1 MKRFLAKILG
11 KGKHEDVLPGDNA
24 QSAFAAPTKSGSLP
38 LPPRSSSSG
47 KIQSAFDEHY
57 FIGKQLGIG
66 SFAVV
71 KECTRK
77 SDSAKFAAKII
88 DKAQLRGKLEMLKME
103 VDVLKRINHPNI
115 IGLCDIHET
124 GKHVYLVTQLAT
136 GGELFDRIFTK
147 GSYTEKDASALVRQL
162 LTAIA
167 YLHDMD
173 IVHRDLKPENL
184 LFKDPS
190 EDSDLMITDF
200 GLSKMVEEGN
210 FLQTACGTPHY
221 VAPEILQQKGH
232 GKPVDMWAIGVIT
245 YVLLCGYTPFW
256 AEDNSNTS
264 LFRAIL
270 ECDYQ
275 FDEEYWADISD
286 AAKDFIRRLLVSD
299 PTRRA
304 TAKDA
309 LTHPWLETES
319 RVDLM
324 PIVKKNFNARKTFK
338 KAVLAV
344 NTINRVAKASQS
356 MRNLMSSQQGA
367 AGNPTG
373 NIGEAQLA
381 SEGVPAVK
389 S

>member
-1 MKRFLAKILG
+1 MKKFLAKIIG
-11 KGKHEDVLPGDNA
+11 KGKHEHVLPGDNA
-24 QSAFAAPTKSGSLP
+24 ESAFAAPTKSGSLVQ
-38 LPPRSSSSG
+38 PRSSNSG

-57 FIGKQLGIG
+57 FMGKQLGIG

-77 SDSAKFAAKII
+77 SDSAKFAVKII
-88 DKAQLRGKLEMLKME
+88 DKAQLRGKLEMLRME
-103 VDVLKRINHPNI
+103 VDVLKRINHPNV

-124 GKHVYLVTQLAT
+124 GTHVYLVTQLAT

-184 LFKDPS
+184 LFKDQA
-190 EDSDLMITDF
+190 EDSELMIADF
-200 GLSKMVEEGN
+200 GLSKMVEEGS

-275 FDEEYWADISD
+275 FDEEYWAEISD
-286 AAKDFIRRLLVSD
+286 AAKDFIRKLLVSD

-324 PIVKKNFNARKTFK
+324 PMVVKNFNARKTFK

-344 NTINRVAKASQS
+344 NTINRVAKASNS

-367 AGNPTG
+367 ASHPTG
-373 NIGEAQLA
+373 NIKEALPAA
-381 SEGVPAVK
+381 SEAVTA
-389 S
+389 